1 MIVHYE
7 KRKKKEIL
15 IIIKEVMRCK
25 NYKIFASTNSLDFLI
40 FP

>member
-1 MIVHYE
+1 MIVHHE

-15 IIIKEVMRCK
+15 IITKEVMRYK

>member
-1 MIVHYE
+1 MIVQ
-7 KRKKKEIL
+7 KRKKKEIV
-15 IIIKEVMRCK
+15 IITKEVMRHK

>member
-1 MIVHYE
+1 MIVHYK
-7 KRKKKEIL
+7 KRKKKEIV
-15 IIIKEVMRCK
+15 IITKEVMRYK